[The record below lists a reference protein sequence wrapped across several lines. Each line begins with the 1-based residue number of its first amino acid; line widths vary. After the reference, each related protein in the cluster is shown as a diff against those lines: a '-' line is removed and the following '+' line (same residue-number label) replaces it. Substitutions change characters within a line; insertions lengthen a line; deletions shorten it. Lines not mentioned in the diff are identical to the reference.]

1 MNLILNRNFELP
13 EDGWYQLAPLGE
25 FPHAAAGITQIIDEA
40 ACRQMVSTFETVKN
54 SSGNFPGLLIDFDH
68 FSLDAAKHSEAAGW
82 ITDLKFIP
90 CRAGASGEGG
100 SPICANQRSSADN
113 SPSESSVPSVVKNSP
128 SQSHGG
134 LFAQIRW
141 TDTGEAAVK
150 GGRYRFLSPVWA
162 KSDCEDLGNERLRP
176 VRLLN
181 AAVTNDPNLKG
192 ILPLSNRSPAEPQSN
207 SPAPAEPSVS
217 SVVNNAPA
225 PSSIRE
231 NSRQFAVKNSPSFD
245 SPPLDKN
252 TNKETHM
259 QPAIDALLNK
269 LSLPADTAEDAI
281 LTAIENMAAPDDAAA
296 LTNRAETAEQSLADL
311 QGAQLE
317 SDADA
322 FLEANAALIENRDEV
337 RAQFIENRGLTE
349 AVFKNLK
356 SPEPVQVSD
365 FKSQV
370 SPSTRR
376 PLHNRDSK
384 VAATRNRDASASE
397 STAVKIRNRAA
408 EIMKTESV
416 AYTDAFRRAEQEL
429 AD

>member
-13 EDGWYQLAPLGE
+13 KDGWHQLAPLGE
-25 FPHAAAGITQIIDEA
+25 FPHAAAGITQVIDEA
-40 ACRQMVSTFETVKN
+40 ACRQMVSAFETVKN
-54 SSGNFPGLLIDFDH
+54 SSENFPGLLIDFDH

-82 ITDLKFIP
+82 ITDLKFMP
-90 CRAGASGEGG
+90 NSTG
-100 SPICANQRSSADN
+100 S
-113 SPSESSVPSVVKNSP
+113 
-128 SQSHGG
+128 G

-192 ILPLSNRSPAEPQSN
+192 ILPLSNRNPAEPVDSTSLSRN
-207 SPAPAEPSVS
+207 SLNP
-217 SVVNNAPA
+217 
-225 PSSIRE
+225 
-231 NSRQFAVKNSPSFD
+231 
-245 SPPLDKN
+245 
-252 TNKETHM
+252 KEKPM
-259 QPAIDALLNK
+259 QPVLDALLNK
-269 LSLPADTAEDAI
+269 LNLSADTAQDTIIA
-281 LTAIENMAAPDDAAA
+281 AIENMAAPDDATA
-296 LTNRAETAEQSLADL
+296 LTNRAETAEQSLADI
-311 QGAQLE
+311 QAAQLE

-337 RAQFIENRGLTE
+337 RTQFIENRELTE

-356 SPEPVQVSD
+356 EPKPVASPPAD
-365 FKSQV
+365 
-370 SPSTRR
+370 TRR

-384 VAATRNRDASASE
+384 VAATRNRDTSTSE
-397 STAVKIRNRAA
+397 SKAVKIRNRAS
-408 EIMKTESV
+408 EIMKSESIV
-416 AYTDAFRRAEQEL
+416 YTDAFRRAEQEF

>member
-25 FPHAAAGITQIIDEA
+25 FPHAAAGITQVLDEA
-40 ACRQMVSTFETVKN
+40 ACGQMVTAFENAKKSST
-54 SSGNFPGLLIDFDH
+54 NFPGLLIDFDH
-68 FSLDAAKHSEAAGW
+68 FSLDAEKRSEAAGW
-82 ITDLKFIP
+82 ITDLKFI
-90 CRAGASGEGG
+90 
-100 SPICANQRSSADN
+100 SADEVASN
-113 SPSESSVPSVVKNSP
+113 SQPQTSNSAGLYASV
-128 SQSHGG
+128 
-134 LFAQIRW
+134 RW
-141 TDTGEAAVK
+141 SDTGEASVK

-162 KSDCEDLGNERLRP
+162 KADCENVGNDRFRP

-192 ILPLSNRSPAEPQSN
+192 ILPLSNRSPAEPQKN
-207 SPAPAEPSVS
+207 PEPAEPSPICAHQRS
-217 SVVNNAPA
+217 SADNSPAPA

-231 NSRQFAVKNSPSFD
+231 NSCPFAVKNSPSFD
-245 SPPLDKN
+245 SAPLDKN

-281 LTAIENMAAPDDAAA
+281 ITAIENMATPDDVTA

-322 FLEANAALIENRDEV
+322 FLEDNAALIENRDEV
-337 RAQFIENRGLTE
+337 RAQFIENRSLTE

-356 SPEPVQVSD
+356 EPKPVVT
-365 FKSQV
+365 
-370 SPSTRR
+370 PSVETRR

-384 VAATRNRDASASE
+384 VSATRNRGASTSE
-397 STAVKIRNRAA
+397 STAVKIRNRAS
-408 EIMKTESV
+408 EIMNNESL
-416 AYTDAFRRAEQEL
+416 AYTEAFRRAEQEF